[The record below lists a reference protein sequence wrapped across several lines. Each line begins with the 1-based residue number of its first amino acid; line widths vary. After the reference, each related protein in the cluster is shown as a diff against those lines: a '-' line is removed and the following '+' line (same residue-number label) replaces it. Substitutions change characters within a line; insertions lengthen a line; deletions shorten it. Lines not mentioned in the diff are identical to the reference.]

1 VYKIDTAPLIE
12 KQSLAV
18 AICPAHEP
26 GARRLFWPGG
36 IVSACAS
43 GWECSWVGA
52 STGSVTEYEWVLA
65 CVSGWEYSWVGAST
79 GWEWVLVILG
89 GSECL

>member
-1 VYKIDTAPLIE
+1 M
-12 KQSLAV
+12 
-18 AICPAHEP
+18 
-26 GARRLFWPGG
+26 
-36 IVSACAS
+36 
-43 GWECSWVGA
+43 GA